1 MDCIRNG
8 ASSGIKMAKAVG
20 ILGGTFDPI
29 HNGHLRSALEILEE
43 FDLDHVR
50 LVLSARPPHRDQPFA
65 SEEQRL
71 EMLYLAVKNHSKIV
85 VDDRELK
92 REGPS
97 YSVDTLK
104 SLRDELSDTTLYLIL
119 GSDAF
124 NHLSTWY
131 QWQQLLK
138 LSHIVVMQRPGEPI
152 ALREDMKTWHQEH
165 IGSSKH
171 NALSSG
177 KIWPVKL
184 TQLNISATAIR
195 TDIIEG
201 VRPTFL
207 TPEPVIRV
215 IKELSLYQ

>member
-1 MDCIRNG
+1 
-8 ASSGIKMAKAVG
+8 MAKAVG
-20 ILGGTFDPI
+20 ILGGTFDPV
-29 HNGHLRSALEILEE
+29 HNGHLRLGLEVLKE

-50 LVLSARPPHRDQPFA
+50 LILSARPPHRGKPFA

-71 EMLYLAVKNHSKIV
+71 KMLYAAVRNNCKFV

-92 REGPS
+92 REGLS

-104 SLRDELSDTTLYLIL
+104 SLRQELSDTPLYLIL

-138 LSHIVVMQRPGEPI
+138 FSHIIVMQRPGQPI
-152 ALREDMKTWHQEH
+152 ALGEDMKMWYQEH
-165 IGSSKH
+165 LGRAEHS
-171 NALSSG
+171 ALSAG

-184 TQLNISATAIR
+184 TQLNISATVIR
-195 TDIIEG
+195 ADIIKG
-201 VRPTFL
+201 LRPSFL
-207 TPEPVIRV
+207 TPEPVVKLIE
-215 IKELSLYQ
+215 KLSLYQ

>member
-1 MDCIRNG
+1 MVKR
-8 ASSGIKMAKAVG
+8 VG

-104 SLRDELSDTTLYLIL
+104 SLRDELSDTALYLIL

>member
-1 MDCIRNG
+1 
-8 ASSGIKMAKAVG
+8 MAKAVG

>member
-1 MDCIRNG
+1 MDCIRNWAG
-8 ASSGIKMAKAVG
+8 SGIKMVKRVG

-29 HNGHLRSALEILEE
+29 HNGHLRSALEVIGE
-43 FDLDHVR
+43 FGLDHVR
-50 LVLSARPPHRDQPFA
+50 LVLSARPPHRKQPFA

-71 EMLYLAVKNHSKIV
+71 KMLHAAVKNNSNFVI
-85 VDDRELK
+85 DDRELK

-104 SLRDELSDTTLYLIL
+104 SLRDELSGKSLYLIL

-138 LSHIVVMQRPGEPI
+138 LSHIVVMQRPDEPI
-152 ALREDMKTWHQEH
+152 ALREDMKTWYQEH

-171 NALSSG
+171 SALSSG

-195 TDIIEG
+195 SDITEG
-201 VRPTFL
+201 VRLTFL
-207 TPEPVIRV
+207 TPDPVIRL

>member
-1 MDCIRNG
+1 MDCIRNW
-8 ASSGIKMAKAVG
+8 ASSGIKMVKRVG

-29 HNGHLRSALEILEE
+29 HNGHLRSALEVIEE
-43 FDLDHVR
+43 FGLEHVR
-50 LVLSARPPHRDQPFA
+50 LVLSARPPHRKQPLA
-65 SEEQRL
+65 SVEQRL
-71 EMLYLAVKNHSKIV
+71 EMLHAAVKNNSNFVI
-85 VDDRELK
+85 DDRELK

-104 SLRDELSDTTLYLIL
+104 SLRDELSGKSLYLIL

-138 LSHIVVMQRPGEPI
+138 LSHIVVMQRPDEPI
-152 ALREDMKTWHQEH
+152 ALREDMKTWYQEH

-171 NALSSG
+171 SALSSG

-195 TDIIEG
+195 SDITEG

-207 TPEPVIRV
+207 TPDPVIRL

>member
-1 MDCIRNG
+1 MVKR
-8 ASSGIKMAKAVG
+8 VG

-29 HNGHLRSALEILEE
+29 HNGHLRSALEVIEE
-43 FDLDHVR
+43 FGLEHVR
-50 LVLSARPPHRDQPFA
+50 LVLSARPPHRKQPLA
-65 SEEQRL
+65 SVEQRL
-71 EMLYLAVKNHSKIV
+71 EMLHAAVKNNSNFVI
-85 VDDRELK
+85 DDRELK

-104 SLRDELSDTTLYLIL
+104 SLRDELSGKSLYLIL

-152 ALREDMKTWHQEH
+152 ALREDMKTWYQEH

-171 NALSSG
+171 SALSSG

-195 TDIIEG
+195 SDITEG

-207 TPEPVIRV
+207 TPDPVIRL

>member
-1 MDCIRNG
+1 MDCIRNW
-8 ASSGIKMAKAVG
+8 ASSGIKMVKRVG

-29 HNGHLRSALEILEE
+29 HNGHLRSALEVIEE
-43 FDLDHVR
+43 FGLEHVR
-50 LVLSARPPHRDQPFA
+50 LVLSARPPHRKQPLA

-71 EMLYLAVKNHSKIV
+71 EMLHAAVKNNSNFVI
-85 VDDRELK
+85 DDRELK

-104 SLRDELSDTTLYLIL
+104 SLRDELSGKSLYLIL

-138 LSHIVVMQRPGEPI
+138 LSHIVVMQRPDEPI
-152 ALREDMKTWHQEH
+152 ALREDMKTWYQEH

-171 NALSSG
+171 SALSSG

-195 TDIIEG
+195 SDIIEG

-207 TPEPVIRV
+207 TPDPVIRL

>member
-1 MDCIRNG
+1 MVKR
-8 ASSGIKMAKAVG
+8 VG

-29 HNGHLRSALEILEE
+29 HNGHLRSGLEVLEE

-50 LVLSARPPHRDQPFA
+50 LVLSARPPHRKQPLA
-65 SEEQRL
+65 SEGQRL
-71 EMLYLAVKNHSKIV
+71 EMLHVAVKNNSNFV

-104 SLRDELSDTTLYLIL
+104 SLRDELSGASLYLIL

-131 QWQQLLK
+131 EWQQLLK
-138 LSHIVVMQRPGEPI
+138 LSHIVVMQRPGEPL
-152 ALREDMKTWHQEH
+152 AVRENMKVWYEEH
-165 IGSSKH
+165 LGSAKH
-171 NALSSG
+171 RALSSG

-184 TQLNISATAIR
+184 TQLNISATFIR
-195 TDIIEG
+195 DDISKGVSPIFLMPDLVMRLIE
-201 VRPTFL
+201 
-207 TPEPVIRV
+207 EQ
-215 IKELSLYQ
+215 SLYQ

>member
-1 MDCIRNG
+1 M
-8 ASSGIKMAKAVG
+8 
-20 ILGGTFDPI
+20 
-29 HNGHLRSALEILEE
+29 
-43 FDLDHVR
+43 
-50 LVLSARPPHRDQPFA
+50 
-65 SEEQRL
+65 
-71 EMLYLAVKNHSKIV
+71 
-85 VDDRELK
+85 
-92 REGPS
+92 
-97 YSVDTLK
+97 
-104 SLRDELSDTTLYLIL
+104 

-171 NALSSG
+171 SALSSG

-215 IKELSLYQ
+215 IKELLLYQ